1 MNAKDFSNAIGEVGE
16 KYVTEA
22 ITYQH
27 KRKRHSWI
35 KWIAAAA
42 CVCLVLSGIFPLFH
56 NQPGVSPFVLTA
68 YAVESD
74 NSISAAIMQEGA
86 SVPISLFETDSGIKG
101 FVFSY
106 DNTEPEQSSSIS
118 VMTDGTFPGVVNEIV
133 GLDLNKDSHYLFYV
147 PDQTQ
152 AAPYSLMIP
161 HLENDMVCEFH
172 ISIDETDS
180 GYIATIEQIVS
191 VEKKMKEEK

>member
-1 MNAKDFSNAIGEVGE
+1 MSAEVFSEAMGLIGE
-16 KYVTEA
+16 KYIMEA
-22 ITYQH
+22 ATYQR
-27 KRKRHSWI
+27 KWKRHSWG

-42 CVCLVLSGIFPLFH
+42 CVCLVLAGIFPLLH
-56 NQPGVSPFVLTA
+56 NQPGASPFVLTA

-74 NSISAAIMQEGA
+74 NTVSSAIMQEGA

-133 GLDLNKDSHYLFYV
+133 GLDLDKDSHYLFYV

-161 HLENDMVCEFH
+161 HLENDMVYEYH
-172 ISIDETDS
+172 IAIDETDS

-191 VEKKMKEEK
+191 FEQKLQE

>member
-1 MNAKDFSNAIGEVGE
+1 MSTEVFSEAMGLIGE
-16 KYVTEA
+16 KYIMEA
-22 ITYQH
+22 VTYQ
-27 KRKRHSWI
+27 RKRNRYSWG

-42 CVCLVLSGIFPLFH
+42 CVCLVLAGIFPLLH
-56 NQPGVSPFVLTA
+56 NQPGGSPFVLTA

-74 NSISAAIMQEGA
+74 NTVSAAIMQEGA

-118 VMTDGTFPGVVNEIV
+118 VMTDGAFPGVVKEIV
-133 GLDLNKDSHYLFYV
+133 GLDLDKDSHYLFYV
-147 PDQTQ
+147 PDQTK

-161 HLENDMVCEFH
+161 RLENDMVYEFH

-191 VEKKMKEEK
+191 FEQKLQE